1 MYFSQSFTIIFRS
14 EICINIK
21 HMVAVQ
27 QMRAYQKTEENPFGQ
42 KIGLPV
48 QFEVKPEA
56 GPQALNGE
64 TVQLLPFS
72 EMVLNDDRINQL
84 WLCSNQEADDR
95 CWTYLP
101 YDACSDVQ
109 ALRKRL
115 LGQFGFAQS
124 QHFVIE
130 HQQQAKGWI
139 ALLNIRPEQ
148 GVIEIGNVY
157 FSEAMKQSTAATESI
172 YLLLKNCFE
181 QGYRRVEWK
190 CDELNLPSRRAA
202 LRLGFQYEG
211 IFRQDRVVKGRNRN
225 TAWFSMLDEEWSEL
239 SKAYQAWLNSENFD
253 AAGQQK
259 IRLGDFIV
267 LYQEE

>member
-1 MYFSQSFTIIFRS
+1 ML
-14 EICINIK
+14 
-21 HMVAVQ
+21 
-27 QMRAYQKTEENPFGQ
+27 QMRAYQKTQENPFGQ

-48 QFEVKPEA
+48 QMNIEQSTQPM
-56 GPQALNGE
+56 ALCGR
-64 TVQLLPFS
+64 TVQLMPFS
-72 EMVLNDDRINQL
+72 EMVLNSERLNQL
-84 WLCSNQEADDR
+84 WQCSSQEPDGR

-101 YDACSDVQ
+101 YDLCSDLQ
-109 ALRKRL
+109 SFKHRL
-115 LGQFGFAQS
+115 AGQFGLGQS

-130 HQQQAKGWI
+130 HLQQVTGWI

-157 FSEAMKQSTAATESI
+157 FSHVMKQSTAATEAV
-172 YLLLKNCFE
+172 YLLLKTCFE

-190 CDELNLPSRRAA
+190 CDELNLPSRQAA

-225 TAWFSMLDEEWSEL
+225 TAWFSMLDEEWPEL
-239 SKAYQAWLNSENFD
+239 LKAYRAWLDPENFD

-259 IRLGDFIV
+259 IRLGDFIA
-267 LYQEE
+267 LYQSA